1 MKTLTRRFML
11 GGLGATWAGGANAL
25 GLTPSPDLL
34 GQEWTVTGTAHDP
47 DYTVWAGFLNA
58 YIKATP
64 GSVTLVDYAGALADG
79 ADAALSAWLAETQQ
93 IDPATLRKPAQMA
106 WWINLYNAV
115 TVDLVLKHYPVKTIR
130 KINGGW
136 FDLGPWGDE
145 VVTVNG
151 QRLSLNDIEHRI
163 LRPIWRDPRIHYAVN
178 CASIGCP
185 DLAAEPWRAE
195 GLEGRLD
202 DAARA
207 YVNHPRGVR
216 IEGGNLIVS
225 SIYDWFAADF
235 GNNDAEVIAH
245 LRRYA
250 AAPLRDQLQGRTS
263 IDGDDYDWSLNAT
276 PTGQG

>member
-11 GGLGATWAGGANAL
+11 VGLGATWAGGANAL

>member
-1 MKTLTRRFML
+1 MKTLTRRFMP
-11 GGLGATWAGGANAL
+11 GGLGVTWAGGANAL

>member
-11 GGLGATWAGGANAL
+11 VGLGATWAGGANAL

-245 LRRYA
+245 LRRYG

>member
-11 GGLGATWAGGANAL
+11 VGLGATWAGGANAL

-163 LRPIWRDPRIHYAVN
+163 LRPIWREPRIHYAVN